1 MKMVGLF
8 KRGATAMAASL
19 VAFSVEVSADT
30 AEQLAICKSELKAM
44 YGEGTRVRMYGTK
57 SYRGV
62 ETLKLK
68 VTPKGDSPMTLQC
81 SSDNESGD
89 RVVLKDLLSL
99 HSASYLSS
107 VSAKMDPKRAPK
119 IPK

>member
-1 MKMVGLF
+1 MKMVGLSRRV
-8 KRGATAMAASL
+8 KGVLAASL
-19 VAFSVEVSADT
+19 MVANAEVSADT

-68 VTPKGDSPMTLQC
+68 VTPEGESSVTLQC
-81 SSDNESGD
+81 SSDTESD
-89 RVVLKDLLSL
+89 ERVVLKDKNGDTL
-99 HSASYLSS
+99 
-107 VSAKMDPKRAPK
+107 VS
-119 IPK
+119 

>member
-1 MKMVGLF
+1 MKAVGLF
-8 KRGATAMAASL
+8 KRGATVMAASL

-30 AEQLAICKSELKAM
+30 AEQLAICKSELKTM

-68 VTPKGDSPMTLQC
+68 VTPEGASSLTLQC
-81 SSDNESGD
+81 SGDSESDD
-89 RVVLKDLLSL
+89 RVVLKDKNGDTL
-99 HSASYLSS
+99 
-107 VSAKMDPKRAPK
+107 VS
-119 IPK
+119 

>member
-57 SYRGV
+57 S
-62 ETLKLK
+62 
-68 VTPKGDSPMTLQC
+68 
-81 SSDNESGD
+81 
-89 RVVLKDLLSL
+89 
-99 HSASYLSS
+99 
-107 VSAKMDPKRAPK
+107 
-119 IPK
+119 